1 MLYGFS
7 SRVEIT
13 GNKISG
19 LEDISVK
26 FTYSEQQR
34 EYRIIIIPIK
44 NRASR
49 TFGTI
54 AKVLS
59 LASWG
64 NPRRRGESEWD

>member
-44 NRASR
+44 NRASG

-54 AKVLS
+54 AKDPS
-59 LASWG
+59 LASWESQKE
-64 NPRRRGESEWD
+64 RRK

>member
-1 MLYGFS
+1 M
-7 SRVEIT
+7 T

-54 AKVLS
+54 AKDPS
-59 LASWG
+59 LASWESQ
-64 NPRRRGESEWD
+64 RRGESEWD